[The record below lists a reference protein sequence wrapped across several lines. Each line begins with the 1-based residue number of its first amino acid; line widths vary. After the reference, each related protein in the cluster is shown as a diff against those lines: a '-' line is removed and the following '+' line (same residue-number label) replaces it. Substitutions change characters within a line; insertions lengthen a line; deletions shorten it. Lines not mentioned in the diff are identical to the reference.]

1 MSNCQSDGNGA
12 SQKILENLGFEHL
25 SISPNS
31 YKMNDGS
38 MIGDH
43 LYSLK
48 PSSVLTK
55 DQGRRTRLFRRVEC
69 GGRGRRVL

>member
-1 MSNCQSDGNGA
+1 MPNCQSDGNGA

-38 MIGDH
+38 MIDDH

-55 DQGRRTRLFRRVEC
+55 D
-69 GGRGRRVL
+69 